1 MKTKIGFFVVLLV
14 TVILFWQIDR
24 AMRDLLN
31 ISEIDWTY

>member
-1 MKTKIGFFVVLLV
+1 MQTKISFFVVLLV
-14 TVILFWQIDR
+14 VILFWQIDR

>member
-1 MKTKIGFFVVLLV
+1 MQTKISFFVVLLV
-14 TVILFWQIDR
+14 VILFWQADR

>member
-1 MKTKIGFFVVLLV
+1 MKTKISFFVVLFV
-14 TVILFWQIDR
+14 VILFWQIDR